1 MQDSH
6 VRPTGRR
13 KTTAAMIAA
22 RAAQPGSWETVKRGV
37 MLSAV
42 KRASSTLGI
51 PKRVIEL
58 VDFLLSLTQDMDWTD
73 GLPIAW
79 PSNATLQ
86 DVLQLGATQ
95 IKTVIRIALE
105 FGLIEMRDSANGRR
119 YGRRKQGHIVEAYGF
134 DLSPLAARCVEF
146 QAIAAAH
153 AERRREAAALR
164 GQIGSM
170 RNRVLCLTDAGQE
183 QCLESADWMAL
194 DAQAREIASRRKGLE
209 DPERLGL
216 LLKQLHDLHGLVQAS
231 LTQDQAVNT
240 DPLGSEN
247 RPHLTSTKSPSLAK
261 ATTAVEGAKP
271 PAYEAESSRSRSN
284 PPKSAQVEPKKLDQ
298 REEARPSALRGF
310 IVTPDFILK
319 IAAGFRGWV
328 RSTHPSWS
336 ELDEAGWLVRSDLGI
351 SQHAW
356 GQACVILGR
365 MEAVTALAVISARH
379 GAGKVRS
386 PGGLLRR
393 MVELHQ
399 SGELHLDRTLFGLA
413 DECGA
418 RRH

>member
-37 MLSAV
+37 MLSAL
-42 KRASSTLGI
+42 KRAASTLGV
-51 PKRVIEL
+51 PKRVVEL
-58 VDFLLSLTQDMDWTD
+58 LDFLLSLTQEVDWTD

-134 DLSPLAARCVEF
+134 DLSPLAARCIEF

-170 RNRVLCLTDAGQE
+170 RNRVLCLTDAGKE
-183 QCLESADWMAL
+183 QCLEGAVWLAL
-194 DAQAREIASRRKGLE
+194 DAQAREIAGRRKGLE

-216 LLKQLHDLHGLVQAS
+216 LLKQLHDLHSLVQAS
-231 LTQDQAVNT
+231 LTLDQAVNT
-240 DPLGSEN
+240 DPLGSEKW
-247 RPHLTSTKSPSLAK
+247 PHVTTTKPPSLAK

-271 PAYEAESSRSRSN
+271 PAQEESSRAASGGSKSRQ
-284 PPKSAQVEPKKLDQ
+284 PEPKKADK
-298 REEARPSALRGF
+298 REEARSSALRGF
-310 IVTPDFILK
+310 VVTPDFLLK
-319 IAAGFRGWV
+319 IAPGFRGWV

-336 ELDEAGWLVRSDLGI
+336 ELDEAGWLVRLDLGI

-356 GQACVILGR
+356 GQACVVLGR
-365 MEAVTALAVISARH
+365 MEAVTTLAVISARH
-379 GAGKVRS
+379 DAGKVRS

-399 SGELHLDRTLFGLA
+399 SGDLHLDRTLFGLA
-413 DECGA
+413 EEFGA